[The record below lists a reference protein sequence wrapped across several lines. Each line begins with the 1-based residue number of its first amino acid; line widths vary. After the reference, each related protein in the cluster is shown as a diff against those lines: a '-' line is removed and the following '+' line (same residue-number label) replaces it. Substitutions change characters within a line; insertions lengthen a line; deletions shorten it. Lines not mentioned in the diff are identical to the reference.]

1 MATLAVEK
9 QRALAA
15 GDKKTTGFKGAVR
28 SLENT
33 GLEKGDEFTFPTGDY
48 EVYST
53 KIGDREIDYI
63 FVELPNGNAKRFFP
77 STFTKARTVY
87 NEDGNSTG
95 TRMFTTGTAAEEFR
109 KYGKIEDGMNA
120 LKGKTVV
127 VTDIKPCRTLRY
139 GTTELMDAQI
149 PQIDFKP

>member
-1 MATLAVEK
+1 MSTLAVEK

-33 GLEKGDEFTFPTGDY
+33 GLEKGDEFTFPNDY

-53 KIGDREIDYI
+53 KIGDREVDYI
-63 FVELPNGNAKRFFP
+63 FVELANGNAKRFFP
-77 STFTKARTVY
+77 STFTKSRTVY
-87 NEDGNSTG
+87 NEDGTSTG
-95 TRMFTTGTAAEEFR
+95 VRKFTTGTAAEEFR
-109 KYGKIEDGMNA
+109 KYGKVEDGMNA

-127 VTDIKPCRTLRY
+127 VTDIETCRTLRY

-149 PQIDFKP
+149 PVIDFK